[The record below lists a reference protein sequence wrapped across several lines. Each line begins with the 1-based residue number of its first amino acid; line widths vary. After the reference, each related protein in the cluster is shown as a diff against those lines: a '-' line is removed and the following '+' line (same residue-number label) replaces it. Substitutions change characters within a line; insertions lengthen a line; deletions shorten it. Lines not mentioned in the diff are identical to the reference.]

1 MKGKVWVLLLGVS
14 LVAALIA
21 PTAFASWQS
30 AQLGTPDYQD
40 MMNNNNQD
48 IMVRHVDVETND
60 TAEETNQQS
69 DPVDGAKNNYSPPQT
84 PTNDQFTQN
93 QAQAWQDHYSYMNN
107 MMGGMMGGYGS
118 GNGSYGMMGGYGSG
132 NGGYGMNGSS
142 Y

>member
-1 MKGKVWVLLLGVS
+1 MKGKVWVLLLGVL

-30 AQLGTPDYQD
+30 AQLNTLDYQD

-48 IMVRHVDVETND
+48 IMVRPVDVETND
-60 TAEETNQQS
+60 AAEETNEQS
-69 DPVDGAKNNYSPPQT
+69 GPVDGANGNNYSPAQT

-118 GNGSYGMMGGYGSG
+118 GNGSYGMMGGYG
-132 NGGYGMNGSS
+132 MNGSS